1 MYGARVVRQCSTC
14 YSRPPVVI
22 YSSMC
27 ANAFPS
33 SQPPLTSQRPSTTGM
48 DHVRPRHVCPVQDRV
63 RRQRGERGR
72 DGDLQ
77 RMKVK
82 GSRRESMPWQ
92 APPPPHPQPHPLAPE
107 VERCSTK
114 EPHTAAAKRTVDVST
129 HIGSL
134 RVYMILIK
142 VTCHRRRCLQQH
154 LHKICS

>member
-1 MYGARVVRQCSTC
+1 MLTR
-14 YSRPPVVI
+14 
-22 YSSMC
+22 
-27 ANAFPS
+27 FPLLNPS
-33 SQPPLTSQRPSTTGM
+33 HHSQRPSTTGM

-107 VERCSTK
+107 VERCSTN

-142 VTCHRRRCLQQH
+142 VTCHRRAVCSN
-154 LHKICS
+154 ICIKSVNNTNSYSLFLYLFWVCHFQCIV